1 MSSVQNLSDQDFS
14 AAVLESEGLV
24 LVDFWAPWCG
34 PCRLIAP
41 LMDWAAETYG
51 DRVKVAKMEVD
62 PNPETISQY
71 KIEGIPTLILFR
83 DGEIIDRFEGAVGKP
98 KIEAMLAPH
107 L

>member
-1 MSSVQNLSDQDFS
+1 MSSVQSLSDQDFS

-24 LVDFWAPWCG
+24 LVDFWASWCG

-62 PNPETISQY
+62 PNPETVSQY

-83 DGEIIDRFEGAVGKP
+83 DGEIIDRIEGAVGKP